1 MIYDL
6 IIIGAGPA
14 GLAAS
19 IYSSRYKI
27 RHLIIGQILG
37 GLASQG
43 HLIENYPGYRSLLGK
58 ELMEKFVDQVKG
70 YSPEISEQSVI
81 DVTQSEVFK
90 VKTVDEKIFEARSLI
105 IASGTERK
113 KLEIPGEKE
122 FWGKGVTYCAT
133 CDAPLYKN
141 RTVAVVGGGDAALT
155 AALLLSDY
163 AKKVYLIH
171 RRKEYSGQPT
181 WRERVLAND
190 KIEKIFENNLK
201 EIRGEQVVR
210 EIVLE
215 KPWQN
220 SDSLKI
226 GGLFIEIGAVP
237 VVALVE
243 KMGVALDEKRY
254 IKVDKDCQT
263 NVSGVF
269 AAGDVTNRTPLKQ
282 ILTSA
287 SQGAIAAYS
296 VYKYL
301 HQNVNSAADTKKY

>member
-19 IYSSRYKI
+19 IYASRYKI
-27 RHLIIGQILG
+27 KHLLIGQLLG

-43 HLIENYPGYRSLLGK
+43 HLIENYPGYGSLSGK

-70 YSPEISEQSVI
+70 YGPEISEQPVI
-81 DVTQSEVFK
+81 DVTQGEVFK
-90 VKTVDEKIFEARSLI
+90 VKTADEKIFEARALI

-122 FWGKGVTYCAT
+122 FWGKGVAYCAT

-141 RTVAVVGGGDAALT
+141 KAVVVVGGGDAALT

-181 WRERVLAND
+181 WQEKVLAND

-201 EIRGEQVVR
+201 KIRGDQVVR

-220 SDSLKI
+220 SDSLKTD
-226 GGLFIEIGAVP
+226 GLFIEIGAVP

-269 AAGDVTNRTPLKQ
+269 AAGDVTNCTPLKQ

-296 VYKYL
+296 VYRYL
-301 HQNVNSAADTKKY
+301 SK